1 MPPHLDGLDEVP
13 WLDHSSVLEL
23 DELPTSFV
31 VLGGS
36 YIGLEFAQIYARLGA
51 AVTVIE
57 PSGHLIGREDPE
69 ISEAVA
75 DLLVGEGIRLCLGME
90 PTSVRS
96 EGSDPAGGGGDVVV
110 SLADGTEVRGA
121 ALLVAAG
128 RRPNTDDLGLDT
140 VGVEVDDH
148 GYVVVDDVFRST
160 APGVYAVG
168 DVNGRG
174 AFTHTSYQ
182 DHEILLDHLRG
193 GSRTVAG
200 RRTTYALFT
209 DPPLGRVGMSEGE
222 ARRAGHRVRT
232 TTMPAADITLAALEA
247 ETTGLVKLVVDD
259 DSDELLGVAALCLH
273 GDELVSTFSAF
284 MHSGASLQQ
293 MQEWLPIHPTISE
306 FVPTL
311 VSPVSADV
319 HESGRA

>member
-1 MPPHLDGLDEVP
+1 
-13 WLDHSSVLEL
+13 
-23 DELPTSFV
+23 
-31 VLGGS
+31 
-36 YIGLEFAQIYARLGA
+36 
-51 AVTVIE
+51 VTVIE

-96 EGSDPAGGGGDVVV
+96 EGSDPADGGGDVVV

-174 AFTHTSYQ
+174 AFTSTSYQ

-232 TTMPAADITLAALEA
+232 TTMPAADVTLAALEA

-284 MHSGASLQQ
+284 KHSGASLQQ

>member
-1 MPPHLDGLDEVP
+1 VPPHLDGLDEVP

-36 YIGLEFAQIYARLGA
+36 YIGLEFAQIYARRGA

-232 TTMPAADITLAALEA
+232 TR
-247 ETTGLVKLVVDD
+247 
-259 DSDELLGVAALCLH
+259 CRR
-273 GDELVSTFSAF
+273 
-284 MHSGASLQQ
+284 
-293 MQEWLPIHPTISE
+293 PTSR
-306 FVPTL
+306 
-311 VSPVSADV
+311 SPRSRPRPP
-319 HESGRA
+319 GW

>member
-1 MPPHLDGLDEVP
+1 VPPHLDGLDEVP

-36 YIGLEFAQIYARLGA
+36 YIGLEFAQIYARRNA

-232 TTMPAADITLAALEA
+232 TTMPAADVTLAALEA

>member
-1 MPPHLDGLDEVP
+1 VPPHLDGLDEVP

-31 VLGGS
+31 VLGGG
-36 YIGLEFAQIYARLGA
+36 YIGLEFAQIYARRGA

-96 EGSDPAGGGGDVVV
+96 EGSDRAGGGGDVVV
-110 SLADGTEVRGA
+110 SLANGTEVRGA

-140 VGVEVDDH
+140 AGVEVDDH

-293 MQEWLPIHPTISE
+293 LQEWLPIHPTISE